1 MAKLQKII
9 FVLIIFL
16 AVFLRFYH
24 LSINPPSLYWDE
36 TAFGYDAY
44 SILKTGKDH
53 HGQFMPLFFES
64 FGDWKLPGYFYML
77 VPSIKL
83 FGLTEFAVRFPSAL
97 LSSFTIIVLFFL
109 VKELTK
115 NINLAL
121 TSSLFLSISPWHIQ
135 FARGGFESS
144 AGLFFVTFA
153 SFLFLRGLT
162 KKKSIYFFASLV
174 LFAFSIYTYHA
185 YRIFTPLLILGLLL
199 TSLKEIKKIFR
210 IMILPFIVFLLL
222 LLPITAF
229 SFTQNGQAR
238 IASQSAFNKEKAEK
252 AKIEYDQKSKKPLRF
267 LSGRLY
273 QKPIY
278 YTYIAISNYI
288 DHFSPVFL
296 FFKGDQIGRHSQVD
310 MGQIYAFDAVF
321 IIFSLWGLKKINNQA
336 LKLFLMWLL
345 LAPIPAA
352 IVNPTPHAY
361 RTFQMV
367 IPLTFFSSLGAY
379 YFFSLNRLRLVKLAL
394 FSVVIYSFFTYL
406 HLLFVHYLLKF
417 GPDWQDGYKQAV
429 ALVRSHEASYDRIYI
444 SKANNVPYIY
454 FLFFNGYNPQKYLDE
469 QGTGEE
475 FFKYIFT
482 DDNFDLYNKGK
493 ILYLAPAW
501 KELDGIPKGSVYD
514 RANRHVFNLWEIGG
528 SN

>member
-1 MAKLQKII
+1 MTKFQKII
-9 FVLIIFL
+9 FALIILL
-16 AVFLRFYH
+16 AIFLRFYH
-24 LSINPPSLYWDE
+24 LNINPPSLYWDE
-36 TAFGYDAY
+36 TVFGYDAY
-44 SILKTGKDH
+44 SILKTGKDQ

-83 FGLTEFAVRFPSAL
+83 FGLTEFAVRLPSAL

-144 AGLFFVTFA
+144 AGLFFATLA
-153 SFLFLRGLT
+153 SLLFLRGLN
-162 KKKSIYFFASLV
+162 KKMSIYFFASLV

-185 YRIFTPLLILGLLL
+185 YRIFTPLLILGLVLIN
-199 TSLKEIKKIFR
+199 LKEIKKIFKLT
-210 IMILPFIVFLLL
+210 IFPFIIFFLL

-229 SFTQNGQAR
+229 SLTQKGQAR
-238 IASQSAFNKEKAEK
+238 LASQSAFNKDNAEK

-278 YTYIAISNYI
+278 YTYIAASNYV

-296 FFKGDQIGRHSQVD
+296 FFRGDQIGRHSQVD
-310 MGQIYAFDAVF
+310 MGQVYIFDAIF
-321 IIFSLWGLKKINNQA
+321 IIFLFWSLKKIDNRAIKFFA
-336 LKLFLMWLL
+336 LWLL
-345 LAPIPAA
+345 LAPLPAI
-352 IVNPTPHAY
+352 IVTPTPHAY
-361 RTFQMV
+361 RALQMV
-367 IPLTFFSSLGAY
+367 IPITFFSALGAY
-379 YFFSLNRLRLVKLAL
+379 YLFSLKNLKFVKAILL
-394 FSVVIYSFFTYL
+394 IVILYSFATYM
-406 HLLFVHYLLKF
+406 HLLFVHYPLKF
-417 GPDWQDGYKQAV
+417 GPDWQDGYKQAF
-429 ALVRSHEASYDRIYI
+429 ALVKSHEAAYDKIYI

-454 FLFFNGYNPQKYLDE
+454 FLFFNKYNPQKYLDE
-469 QGTGEE
+469 KGTSER
-475 FFKYIFT
+475 FSKYIFT

-514 RANRHVFNLWEIGG
+514 HANRHIFNLWEVGG